1 MSNEEDRAALA
12 RILNQ
17 HDPEGGCYMDDP
29 DGNLDV
35 SWWYPQADAILA
47 AGYRRYPEP
56 EVTYEMVIQ
65 AVGAYEDDSDE
76 RVYWRSMRA
85 ALEAALGVDDR

>member
-1 MSNEEDRAALA
+1 MSTEEDREELA
-12 RILNQ
+12 RLVDPKAWGEPIL
-17 HDPEGGCYMDDP
+17 PETYRA
-29 DGNLDV
+29 V
-35 SWWYPQADAILA
+35 SRDESLIRAGAILA
-47 AGYRRYPEP
+47 AGYRKYSEP